1 MPKNHNLEYYPSEK
15 VLNPPQY
22 TKEEIREIL
31 RRINRINKSKIIV
44 DFGAGTGRLIIALL
58 RNNYRV
64 LAVDIDNKSLKELI
78 KSAKIIN
85 KFNKLK
91 TVNKLPEKI
100 KFNLI
105 TGSDILHHINLEDWL
120 PIFYKHLNIDGQIIF
135 SEPNAWHLFWWLFI
149 FLFLN
154 FKEEKG
160 LVQCSYFSL
169 ERGLKKSGFS
179 NIKISGLGLFPTIFF
194 NKYPFFAKINYF
206 LGNLSLIKIFAYRMI
221 VVAEK

>member
-44 DFGAGTGRLIIALL
+44 DFGAGTGRLTIALL

-100 KFNLI
+100 K
-105 TGSDILHHINLEDWL
+105 
-120 PIFYKHLNIDGQIIF
+120 
-135 SEPNAWHLFWWLFI
+135 
-149 FLFLN
+149 
-154 FKEEKG
+154 G
-160 LVQCSYFSL
+160 LDYFS
-169 ERGLKKSGFS
+169 
-179 NIKISGLGLFPTIFF
+179 N
-194 NKYPFFAKINYF
+194 
-206 LGNLSLIKIFAYRMI
+206 
-221 VVAEK
+221 